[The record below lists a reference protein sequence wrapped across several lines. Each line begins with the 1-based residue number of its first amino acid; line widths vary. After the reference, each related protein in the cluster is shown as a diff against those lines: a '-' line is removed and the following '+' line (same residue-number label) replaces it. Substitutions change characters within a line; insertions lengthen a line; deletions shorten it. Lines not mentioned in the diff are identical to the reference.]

1 MDNLFPHTGSGGGVT
16 RRCTGFN
23 SNARQVPLNQQ
34 TIFRTIEG
42 CDELLCILGQGP
54 QIIR

>member
-1 MDNLFPHTGSGGGVT
+1 MDNLFPHTGSDGGVT
-16 RRCTGFN
+16 RRCTGLFA
-23 SNARQVPLNQQ
+23 SARQIPLNQQ

-42 CDELLCILGQGP
+42 CDELLCILGQGS